1 MPRPISSNRKRTI
14 AFAILLG
21 LSVTANAAEPW
32 PTGVV
37 RVITPFPPGGTADI
51 AARLVAQEFSKTFNQ
66 QFVVENRPG
75 ANTVIGTDAVVKAK
89 PDGQTLLVTSGPFAV
104 IATLLPKLPY
114 DPIRDLEPI
123 ALIAQNPMLLV
134 CSPAVPVRD
143 FQDLLAQARAK
154 PGAWTFASAGIGS
167 IAHMSIEFMAGIAN
181 VQVTHV
187 PYKGTGQIMP
197 DLLGAQVQFFFDN
210 PNTSIPHIRAGKLKP
225 LVITGPKR
233 SPALPDVP
241 TATEAGLK
249 DFVTVNWFG
258 LFAPAKTPPEILDRL
273 HQETARILKRPEII
287 ERFARDA
294 VDVGDLS
301 RAEYAAFI
309 RGEIGKWAKII
320 RERGIKPE

>member
-1 MPRPISSNRKRTI
+1 MAR
-14 AFAILLG
+14 FALFTALLG
-21 LSVTANAAEPW
+21 LSFAAHAAEPW

-75 ANTVIGTDAVVKAK
+75 ANTVIGTDAVAKAK

-104 IATLLPKLPY
+104 IASLLPKLPY
-114 DPIRDLEPI
+114 DPQRDLEPV
-123 ALIAQNPMLLV
+123 ALILQSPMLLV
-134 CSPAVPVRD
+134 CSPSVPVRD

-154 PGAWTFASAGIGS
+154 PNSFTFASAGIGS
-167 IAHMSIEFMAGIAN
+167 ISHMSIEFMAGIAG

-225 LVITGPKR
+225 MVITGAKR
-233 SPALPDVP
+233 SAVLPDVP
-241 TATEAGLK
+241 TAADAGLK
-249 DFVTVNWFG
+249 DFVTMNWFG
-258 LFAPAKTPPEILDRL
+258 LFAPAKTSPDIMDKL
-273 HQETARILKRPEII
+273 HQETARTMKRPDII

-294 VDVGDLS
+294 VDVGDMS
-301 RAEYAAFI
+301 RAEYAMFI

>member
-1 MPRPISSNRKRTI
+1 
-14 AFAILLG
+14 
-21 LSVTANAAEPW
+21 
-32 PTGVV
+32 
-37 RVITPFPPGGTADI
+37 
-51 AARLVAQEFSKTFNQ
+51 
-66 QFVVENRPG
+66 
-75 ANTVIGTDAVVKAK
+75 
-89 PDGQTLLVTSGPFAV
+89 
-104 IATLLPKLPY
+104 
-114 DPIRDLEPI
+114 
-123 ALIAQNPMLLV
+123 MLLV

-273 HQETARILKRPEII
+273 HQETAGILKRPEII

>member
-1 MPRPISSNRKRTI
+1 
-14 AFAILLG
+14 
-21 LSVTANAAEPW
+21 
-32 PTGVV
+32 
-37 RVITPFPPGGTADI
+37 
-51 AARLVAQEFSKTFNQ
+51 
-66 QFVVENRPG
+66 
-75 ANTVIGTDAVVKAK
+75 
-89 PDGQTLLVTSGPFAV
+89 
-104 IATLLPKLPY
+104 
-114 DPIRDLEPI
+114 
-123 ALIAQNPMLLV
+123 
-134 CSPAVPVRD
+134 
-143 FQDLLAQARAK
+143 
-154 PGAWTFASAGIGS
+154 
-167 IAHMSIEFMAGIAN
+167 
-181 VQVTHV
+181 
-187 PYKGTGQIMP
+187 MP
-197 DLLGAQVQFFFDN
+197 DVLGAQVQFFFDN
-210 PNTSIPHIRAGKLKP
+210 PNAPIPHIRAGKLKP

-249 DFVTVNWFG
+249 DFVTANWFG